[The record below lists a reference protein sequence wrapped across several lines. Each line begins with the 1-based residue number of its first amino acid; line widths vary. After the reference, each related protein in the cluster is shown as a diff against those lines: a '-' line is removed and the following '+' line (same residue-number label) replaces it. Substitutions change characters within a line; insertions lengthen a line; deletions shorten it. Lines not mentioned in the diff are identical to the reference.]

1 MKYSIG
7 LKKNADF
14 SRVYKRGRSKANRSL
29 VMYILKRQDQTNRLG
44 ISVSKKV
51 GNSVIRH
58 RIKRRMKEIYRLNEE
73 KFGTGYD
80 IVFIARNAAADASSA
95 ELQKSMMHLAGLHHL
110 TDEGDVRS

>member
-14 SRVYKRGRSKANRSL
+14 SRVYRRGKSKANKQL
-29 VMYILKRQDQTNRLG
+29 VMYILKRQDQMNRMG

-73 KFGTGYD
+73 KFGSGYD
-80 IVFIARNAAADASSA
+80 IVFIARNAAAEASSE
-95 ELQKSMMHLAGLHHL
+95 ELRKSMFHLAGLHHI
-110 TDEGDVRS
+110 TNE